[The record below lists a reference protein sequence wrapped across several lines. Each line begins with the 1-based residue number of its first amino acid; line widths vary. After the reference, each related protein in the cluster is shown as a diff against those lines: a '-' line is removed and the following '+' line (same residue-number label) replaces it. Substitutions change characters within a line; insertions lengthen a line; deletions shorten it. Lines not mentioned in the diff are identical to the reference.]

1 MNNLAAIEKRL
12 DKIDKEGIV
21 KRLKLKAQT
30 IDEMENNNE
39 LMTFNEKKIFIKT
52 NENKA
57 FESNN

>member
-57 FESNN
+57 FGSNN

>member
-21 KRLKLKAQT
+21 KRLKLKAQK
-30 IDEMENNNE
+30 IYEMENNNE

-57 FESNN
+57 FGSNN

>member
-21 KRLKLKAQT
+21 KRLKLKAHT
-30 IDEMENNNE
+30 IYEMENNNE
-39 LMTFNEKKIFIKT
+39 LTFNEKKIFIET

-57 FESNN
+57 FGSNN